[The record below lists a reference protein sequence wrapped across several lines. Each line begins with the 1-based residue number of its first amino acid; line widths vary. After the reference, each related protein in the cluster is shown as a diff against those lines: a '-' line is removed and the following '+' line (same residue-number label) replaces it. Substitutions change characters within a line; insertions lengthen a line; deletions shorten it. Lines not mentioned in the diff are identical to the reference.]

1 MAHMSE
7 AAAWHDR
14 RRTKAPSRAAPRKT
28 AAPAASKP
36 ARKPARPSNTPSV
49 NGWFSAGNAGAF
61 QDLYKSSLLDRID
74 LVKRGIPARSLAELS
89 ERMALSKEKLYQT
102 IGVAKATMTRK
113 IKNAQVLDKDE
124 SERTLG
130 MAVLLGQVESMV
142 AESGNPQGF
151 NAATWV
157 AAWLDRPQPALGGRR
172 PGQLMDTADGRVL
185 VSDLLSRMQSGAYG

>member
-1 MAHMSE
+1 MSE
-7 AAAWHDR
+7 AAAWQDR
-14 RRTKAPSRAAPRKT
+14 RRTKAPSRTAPRKT
-28 AAPAASKP
+28 AAGAARKTT
-36 ARKPARPSNTPSV
+36 RKPAKPTL

-74 LVKRGIPARSLAELS
+74 LVKHGIPARSLTELS

-113 IKNAQVLDKDE
+113 IKKAQVLDKDE
-124 SERTLG
+124 SERALG

-142 AESGNPQGF
+142 AESGNPRGF

-157 AAWLDRPQPALGGRR
+157 ADWLDRPQPALGGRR